1 MESSGMTGHCVYF
14 VHGECRAEA
23 CVLGHK
29 RLLVCKK
36 NGILERDVLTE
47 SETKFAFDDTP
58 MSTFAKTR
66 DQERNRV
73 KAEKRRKK

>member
-1 MESSGMTGHCVYF
+1 MTGHCVYF

-23 CVLGHK
+23 CVLRFK
-29 RLLVCKK
+29 VESACKK
-36 NGILERDVLTE
+36 NGLLERDVLTE
-47 SETKFAFDDTP
+47 SETEFAFDDTP

-73 KAEKRRKK
+73 KAEKRRKNGNK